1 MADVQESYP
10 LPTSGIGAPL
20 KIALS
25 GSGVSQIKGSVYQVS
40 LSLGGTATV
49 SVTATAQDAAGT
61 TASPAYTGAFNWVS
75 RNAEPHAAQSGDVVE
90 SYPASTSGK
99 FGRVA
104 HVSAATGNPITVT
117 GDFVGRAIVEVFIPF
132 GDADGTNNYLDSGA
146 VYAQLVVTVGV

>member
-10 LPTSGIGAPL
+10 TPTTGIGAPVA
-20 KIALS
+20 IALA
-25 GSGVSQIKGSVYQVS
+25 GSGITQIKGNVYQVS

-49 SVTATAQDAAGT
+49 SVTATAKDVAGT

-75 RNAEPHAAQSGDVVE
+75 RNAAPASANSGDVVE

-99 FGRVA
+99 LGKVA
-104 HVSAATGNPITVT
+104 TVSGATGNPITVT
-117 GDFVGRAIVEVFIPF
+117 GNFVGQAIVEVYIPF
-132 GDADGTNNYLDSGA
+132 GDADGSDNYLDGA